1 MRPETLLKS
10 DKTTITLEALK
21 DGKIR
26 VNSSAW
32 ADAHVIL
39 ANETL
44 EAKWESGQVTL
55 IRRPKPAERCSVEE
69 ANDFEEFV

>member
-1 MRPETLLKS
+1 MSPDILLKS

-39 ANETL
+39 PDQIL
-44 EAKWESGQVTL
+44 EARWGDGQVTL
-55 IRRPKPAERCSVEE
+55 IRRTRPSKGGS
-69 ANDFEEFV
+69 